1 MKKSSRFLAVIL
13 LALSVL
19 LAACGGAKKT
29 EQAPAPA
36 PAGETKQPAAPAGD
50 GSLDRVKKAG
60 KLMVGMDT
68 TYPPMEYVEGSTV
81 VGFDVE
87 LANAIAAKMGVKA
100 EVVTVDWNGIIT
112 GLLSK
117 RYDVIIS
124 SMNITDERKK
134 EVNFVEYA
142 RMSQVFVST
151 KGAQV
156 KTEKDMAGKTVL
168 VQDGTT
174 SHDYVKEAKEQRV
187 KDIKGIISYGGA
199 TEAFQAL
206 KNGKGEV
213 VVIDEPVGLFYVKK
227 DAVTFAITGRA
238 IEPEPVGIAV
248 RKEDAEL
255 TKALEKA
262 VSDLRAD
269 GTYKK
274 ISESWF
280 GGELGK

>member
-1 MKKSSRFLAVIL
+1 MLKSSRFLAVIL
-13 LALSVL
+13 LLIGIVAS
-19 LAACGGAKKT
+19 ACSGAKKT
-29 EQAPAPA
+29 EQPAPA
-36 PAGETKQPAAPAGD
+36 PAENKQPAAPAGD

-68 TYPPMEYVEGSTV
+68 TYPPMEYVEGSKTV
-81 VGFDVE
+81 GYDVD
-87 LANAIAAKMGVKA
+87 LADALSKKLGVKV
-100 EVVTVDWNGIIT
+100 EPVTVDWNGIIT
-112 GLLSK
+112 GLVSK
-117 RYDVIIS
+117 RYDVIMS

-142 RMSQVFVST
+142 RMSQVFVAK
-151 KGAQV
+151 KGV
-156 KTEKDMAGKTVL
+156 SIKSEKDLSGKTVL

-174 SHDYVKEAKEQRV
+174 SHDYVKEVKEQRV

-213 VVIDEPVGLFYVKK
+213 IVIDEPVGLYYVKK
-227 DAVTFAITGRA
+227 DAATFEITGRA
-238 IEPEPVGIAV
+238 MDPEPVGIAI
-248 RKEDAEL
+248 RKEDVEL
-255 TKALEKA
+255 AKALEKA
-262 VSDLRAD
+262 LADIKAD

-274 ISESWF
+274 IADTWF